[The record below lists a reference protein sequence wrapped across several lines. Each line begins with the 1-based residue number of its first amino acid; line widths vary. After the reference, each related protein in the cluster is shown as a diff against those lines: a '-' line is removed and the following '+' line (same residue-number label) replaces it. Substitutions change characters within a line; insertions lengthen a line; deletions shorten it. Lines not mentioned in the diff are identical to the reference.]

1 MRSPV
6 VRSVAPHAAL
16 VVAAA
21 CFGVT
26 FVMVKDAVRDV
37 TPAGFIVLRFALG
50 AVSLSPLAL
59 WSSRRSRAT
68 GADTVPKSD
77 LARVS
82 CALGLALAVGY
93 VLQTTGLKYTS
104 ASNSAFITG
113 LFVVFTPLIQVV
125 LRHRGLG
132 SVTATA
138 VTIAAVGLFLI
149 TGADFTMGTGDAL
162 TLGCALAFAVQIVL
176 LGTFASR
183 FDPIVL
189 NTAQMA
195 ALTVFTLP
203 VLAVTGVG
211 SLTARAWLAIV
222 VTGLACS
229 ALAFTLQVYG
239 QSHTSATD
247 SALLLSLEPVF
258 AALTGYAVGQGLG
271 ALGALGAGLILV
283 AIVVEEAGGP
293 WLRGLRAGAVDEP
306 GGSPGA
312 TDGLVGERRG
322 SP

>member
-6 VRSVAPHAAL
+6 VRSVAPHVAL

-37 TPAGFIVLRFALG
+37 TPAGFIVLRFTIG
-50 AVSLSPLAL
+50 AVSLSPFAL
-59 WSSRRSRAT
+59 WSRRRTRSA
-68 GADTVPKSD
+68 GVDTAASAGLPAV
-77 LARVS
+77 A
-82 CALGLALAVGY
+82 CALGVALAVGY

-113 LFVVFTPLIQVV
+113 LFVVFTPLIQVT

-132 SVTATA
+132 AVTATA
-138 VTIAAVGLFLI
+138 VTIAVTGLFLI

-162 TLGCALAFAVQIVL
+162 TLGCAFAFAVQIVL
-176 LGTFASR
+176 LGTFADR
-183 FDPIVL
+183 FDPVVL

-195 ALTVFTLP
+195 ALVVFTLP

-211 SLTARAWLAIV
+211 SLTGRAWLAII

-229 ALAFTLQVYG
+229 SLAFTLQVYG
-239 QSHTSATD
+239 QSHTSATH

-258 AALTGYAVGQGLG
+258 AAVTGYAVGQGLG
-271 ALGALGAGLILV
+271 ALGALGAALILV
-283 AIVVEEAGGP
+283 AIAVEEAGGLL
-293 WLRGLRAGAVDEP
+293 LRGAPPRVPDEP
-306 GGSPGA
+306 A
-312 TDGLVGERRG
+312 
-322 SP
+322 